1 MHLNISMTDGTIL
14 TTENDKFGQVWR
26 EVKARVDGGAL
37 IERLRLTGMGQRAD
51 IVTPSGAKGYF
62 AMQKHLLAYPE
73 GIQTGFIGVGFYDG
87 NKVSVVWASLPDGES
102 VQTEDRDVATAG
114 FGLIQNA

>member
-1 MHLNISMTDGTIL
+1 MHLEISMTDGTIL

-26 EVKARVDGGAL
+26 EVKARVDGGAI
-37 IERLRLTGMGQRAD
+37 IERLRLTGMSQRAD
-51 IVTPSGAKGYF
+51 ITTPSGMKGYF

-73 GIQTGFIGVGFYDG
+73 GIQTGFIGIGFYDG
-87 NKVSVVWASLPDGES
+87 QQVSVVWASLPDGES
-102 VQTEDRDVATAG
+102 IQTENRDVATAG